1 MEEAGKNAL
10 STQNQVYC
18 KELWEGGSDSSYT
31 SSF

>member
-18 KELWEGGSDSSYT
+18 KERGLHLFFIILKYI
-31 SSF
+31 